1 MRRIRIAQIGTNRYS
16 HAPEIFISMKNKPE
30 LFDVVGYALVEDER
44 EACANKLY
52 AFEGYPELSLEE
64 ILNDPTIE
72 AVAVETDEVH
82 LLKYAQMA
90 ADHGKHIHME
100 KPGSPSLADFEC
112 LIETVKQKNL
122 VFHVGYMYRY
132 NPFIM
137 EAMKEAE
144 EGKFGEIFSV
154 EAQMSRNDKPETRKW
169 LGTLP
174 GGMMFYLG
182 CHLVDLVLRLRGEP
196 TAITP
201 YNRSVDPNGI
211 GTEDYAMAVLEY
223 PNGVSFVKT
232 CAKEI
237 GGFGRRQLVI
247 NGTEGSVEIKPLEIA
262 QKGEGFLLKTQRTRR
277 KPDGSPVFEETPVFG
292 RYDTMLDSFA
302 AIVRGDKTNPY
313 TYDYELSV
321 FKALLACCGV
331 PVDNK

>member
-1 MRRIRIAQIGTNRYS
+1 MRKIRIAQIGTNRYS
-16 HAPEIFISMKNKPE
+16 HAPEVFITLKTMTDIFE
-30 LFDVVGYALVEDER
+30 VVGYALVEDER
-44 EACANKLY
+44 ETCQSKMY

-72 AVAVETDEVH
+72 AVAVETDEIH

-100 KPGSPSLADFEC
+100 KPGSPSLADFER
-112 LIETVKQKNL
+112 LINTVKQKNL
-122 VFHVGYMYRY
+122 TFHVGYMYRY

-137 EAMKEAE
+137 EAIQEAD

-154 EAQMSRNDKPETRKW
+154 EAQMSRHDKPETREW
-169 LGTLP
+169 LGSFP

-182 CHLVDLVLRLRGEP
+182 CHLVDLVIRLRGEP
-196 TAITP
+196 TAIIP

-211 GTEDYAMAVLEY
+211 GTEDYAMAILEY

-262 QKGEGFLLKTQRTRR
+262 QKGPGFLLRTQRTRR
-277 KPDGSPVFEETPVFG
+277 LPDGSPVHEETPTFG
-292 RYDTMLDSFA
+292 RYDTMLQTFA
-302 AIVRGDKTNPY
+302 AIVRGEKTNPY

-321 FKALLACCGV
+321 FRAVLACCGV
-331 PVDNK
+331 DVDKK

>member
-1 MRRIRIAQIGTNRYS
+1 MRKIRIAQIGTNRHS
-16 HAPEIFISMKNKPE
+16 HAPDVFIMLKTMTN

-52 AFEGYPELSLEE
+52 AFDGYPELSLEQ

-72 AVAVETDEVH
+72 AVAVETDEIH

-100 KPGSPSLADFEC
+100 KPGSPSLADFER
-112 LIETVKQKNL
+112 LVETVRAKNL
-122 VFHVGYMYRY
+122 IFHVGYMYRY

-137 EAMKEAE
+137 DAMKEAE

-154 EAQMSRNDKPETRKW
+154 EAHMSRNDNPETRKW
-169 LGTLP
+169 LGSFP

-196 TAITP
+196 TAIIP
-201 YNRSVDPNGI
+201 FNRSTDPDTI
-211 GTEDYAMAVLEY
+211 GTEDYAMAVLDY

-262 QKGEGFLLKTQRTRR
+262 QKGDGFLLKTQRTRR
-277 KPDGSPVFEETPVFG
+277 KPDGSPIFEESPVFG
-292 RYDTMLDSFA
+292 RYDKMLQSFA
-302 AIVRGDKTNPY
+302 AMVRGDMTNPY
-313 TYDYELSV
+313 TYDYELLV
-321 FKALLACCGV
+321 FRTVLACCGV
-331 PVDNK
+331 DVTKK